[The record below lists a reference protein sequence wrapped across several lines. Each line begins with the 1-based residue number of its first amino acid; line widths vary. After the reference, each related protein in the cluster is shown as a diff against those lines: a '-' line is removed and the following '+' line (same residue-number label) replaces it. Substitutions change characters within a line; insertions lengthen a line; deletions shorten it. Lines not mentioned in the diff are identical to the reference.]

1 MKKRPKNKNK
11 TKLKG
16 AEAYK
21 SAPVVQVT
29 TQLGVHRSSVYRWRK
44 HAKALEANKKAGNKY
59 YVRTSAHDA
68 LRVRYPVLEKQLLD
82 YVAEIR
88 KNRKLCVTTKCL
100 ILMMAKFD
108 PAFVRARQ
116 YTALCSWTGRF
127 LKRNH
132 LVEVADSFVNSV
144 NVTVEMDGILS
155 FHKSFEPK
163 YSGLFN
169 MDQTAIFVD
178 NPSKLT
184 IDYRGTTNSD
194 TIQGSSENTGRCS
207 VFLCGSAT
215 GEKLPP
221 FVVFA
226 GVPGCRVADSVT
238 APTFRS
244 PAVEHIVQAKAW
256 CDHSIMKE
264 WIEKI

>member
-44 HAKALEANKKAGNKY
+44 HAKALEANKKAGNK
-59 YVRTSAHDA
+59 
-68 LRVRYPVLEKQLLD
+68 LLD

-132 LVEVADSFVNSV
+132 LVVRRITHKGNKSRS
-144 NVTVEMDGILS
+144 EM
-155 FHKSFEPK
+155 
-163 YSGLFN
+163 
-169 MDQTAIFVD
+169 Q
-178 NPSKLT
+178 
-184 IDYRGTTNSD
+184 
-194 TIQGSSENTGRCS
+194 NTGRCS

-264 WIEKI
+264 WIEKNDCATQVQYIPLD